1 MTNHTHSLPQFGGQL
16 GEDCM
21 LARSASYVKTTGEWA
36 ARSPRRSV
44 DAAAKRY
51 AREHMVAVVMLAND
65 DAVGY
70 FYDVAND
77 RVASKV
83 FRQPEWA
90 A

>member
-1 MTNHTHSLPQFGGQL
+1 MTEAEKERAAVTQFYRDGVTQ
-16 GEDCM
+16 
-21 LARSASYVKTTGEWA
+21 
-36 ARSPRRSV
+36 RRSV
-44 DAAAKRY
+44 EAAAKRY

-77 RVASKV
+77 RVVSKI